1 MLFSFGIAALFVVF
15 LALVVVFIAWA
26 MGTVP
31 GGRRSPDGAGASR
44 AARRTGDGLHP
55 GACGRRLGSLQ
66 GGRLLVARVP
76 C

>member
-15 LALVVVFIAWA
+15 LALVVVFI
-26 MGTVP
+26 
-31 GGRRSPDGAGASR
+31 AGASR